1 MESVSASQSGS
12 LKLKETFTLSARPT
26 LIKAS
31 FNRIVSHAKTHFSIL
46 VLHLHLILPHHC
58 LFKFRYITDSEQN
71 VTTFTAAVSIE
82 SQVAMNV
89 IEQVA
94 AMV

>member
-26 LIKAS
+26 LIKTS

-46 VLHLHLILPHHC
+46 VLHLILPHHC